1 MDQLDVVPIVCRW
14 YCHFD
19 DDMYVNIPA
28 LVKALREALNKS
40 EDGGVYIG
48 RWPKENMPTMPDGMP
63 VSCYTTLC

>member
-1 MDQLDVVPIVCRW
+1 MIILINDNYYDSRW

-40 EDGGVYIG
+40 KDGGVYLG
-48 RWPKENMPTMPDGMP
+48 RWPKENMPKSNGMH
-63 VSCYTTLC
+63 VSYIVT